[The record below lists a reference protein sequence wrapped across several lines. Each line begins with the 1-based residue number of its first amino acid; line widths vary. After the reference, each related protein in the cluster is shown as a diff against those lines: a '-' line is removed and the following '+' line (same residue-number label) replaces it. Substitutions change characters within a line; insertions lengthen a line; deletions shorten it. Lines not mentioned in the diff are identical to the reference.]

1 MAPKT
6 YRKVLFFVLMIAC
19 HLSVSCMP
27 CFCEQTISK
36 GVLIE
41 GMDVG
46 GMTLQ
51 EAQALV
57 EDRIDQMGET
67 AVSFTLDE
75 HSYTTTLNDM
85 GFHWTNP
92 TIFDEI
98 MTLGTQGNVVER
110 YKAKKDLEEDN
121 REFTLSYEVDPE
133 QIKNFTAAF
142 SELNTEPVNA
152 VIYTTDELTPGVDGG
167 TEGIEVK
174 TEEAA
179 KLLLDAVSSWD
190 AQSPISLEIPVKRTQ
205 PEVPYESLA
214 QIKDVLGSATT
225 DFSFSSYQRWVNVEN
240 GCAKISGTLLYPGDY
255 FSVTAAV
262 TPFTPENGYE
272 LAPSYEENQVVN
284 SYGGGI
290 CQVST
295 TLYNAVLKAEME
307 VTARSNHSMVVTYV
321 DLSKDAAIAEGALDM
336 CFVNSLEY
344 PVYIIGYCSGGLIT
358 FTIYGHETRPA
369 NRRLEFVSVTT
380 GVMEPS
386 GAGLV
391 ANPSQ
396 AVGYVNQTQAPH
408 TGYTAELWKNI
419 YIDEQ
424 LVDSVQINSS
434 YYNAVGTIYDI
445 GVASSNAALS
455 QAMYSAI
462 GSGSLNNVYAV
473 INSMNQIGSEAQS
486 ETSAQGQT
494 PQTSAQENA
503 GGEQAGSAD
512 IIILD
517 NGG

>member
-1 MAPKT
+1 MLIISF
-6 YRKVLFFVLMIAC
+6 R
-19 HLSVSCMP
+19 LSVMSVP
-27 CFCEQTISK
+27 AFCEQTISN

-41 GMDVG
+41 DIDVG
-46 GMTLQ
+46 GMTRQ
-51 EAQALV
+51 EAQAAV
-57 EDRIDQMGET
+57 EDRIRSMGEKK
-67 AVSFTLDE
+67 VYFTLDE
-75 HSYTTTLNDM
+75 HSYSATMNDL
-85 GFHWTNP
+85 GFCWTNP
-92 TIFDEI
+92 QIFEEI

-121 REFTLSYEVDPE
+121 RQYRLSYAVDPE
-133 QIKNFTAAF
+133 RVKSFTAVF
-142 SELNTEPVNA
+142 SELNSEPVNA

-167 TEGIEVK
+167 TEGIEVN

-179 KLLLDAVSSWD
+179 QLLLDAVDSWD
-190 AQSPISLEIPVKRTQ
+190 AQSEINLEIPVKRTQ
-205 PEVPYESLA
+205 PEVPYEELA

-225 DFSFSSYQRWVNVEN
+225 DYSFSSYQRCINVEN
-240 GCAKISGTLLYPGDY
+240 GCSKISGTLLYPGEY

-295 TLYNAVLKAEME
+295 TLYNAVLKSEME
-307 VTARSNHSMVVTYV
+307 ITARSNHSLVVTYV
-321 DLSKDAAIAEGALDM
+321 DLSKDAAIAEGVLDM

-344 PVYIIGYCSGGLIT
+344 PVYIIGYCYGGTIT

-380 GVMEPS
+380 GVTEPA
-386 GAGLV
+386 GARLV
-391 ANPSQ
+391 ANPQQ
-396 AVGYVNQTQAPH
+396 AVGYVNQTQSPH

-419 YIDEQ
+419 YVDEQ

-434 YYNAVGTIYDI
+434 YYNAVGTVYDI
-445 GVASSNAALS
+445 GVASSNAAVS

-462 GSGSLNNVYAV
+462 GSGSLESVYAV
-473 INSMNQIGSEAQS
+473 INNMNQIGKETES
-486 ETSAQGQT
+486 ETAAQAQ
-494 PQTSAQENA
+494 PQDPAAPITVDPGS
-503 GGEQAGSAD
+503 AGSGD
-512 IIILD
+512 IIIFD
-517 NGG
+517 DGT